1 MLAAALSAMV
11 ALVSFRYLLPSAPGT
26 PPNVAG
32 NLLAWPLLP
41 VHAVFGATALLL
53 GATQFWPRLRARRPG
68 LHRLS
73 GRVYVMACLVG
84 GASGFGLALGSTA
97 GPVAAAGFGM
107 LGLAWIYA
115 TVLAWRRAVQG
126 RLDEHRRWMVRS
138 FALTFAA
145 VTLRLQL
152 PLAAAVPIDPLDAYR
167 AIAWLCW
174 VPNLLAV
181 EAFLALGAPRFLLL
195 EKP

>member
-1 MLAAALSAMV
+1 V
-11 ALVSFRYLLPSAPGT
+11 
-26 PPNVAG
+26 
-32 NLLAWPLLP
+32 
-41 VHAVFGATALLL
+41 L
-53 GATQFWPRLRARRPG
+53 G
-68 LHRLS
+68 
-73 GRVYVMACLVG
+73 
-84 GASGFGLALGSTA
+84 
-97 GPVAAAGFGM
+97 
-107 LGLAWIYA
+107 
-115 TVLAWRRAVQG
+115 WRRAVQG

-152 PLAAAVPIDPLDAYR
+152 PLAAAAPIDSLDAYR

-181 EAFLALGAPRFLLL
+181 EAFLAWRAPRFLLL